1 VIIEILPV
9 GPLQANCYL
18 IGCEKTRRGAVI
30 DPGDEA
36 GRILEAAE
44 DAGLTVT
51 HVLLTHA
58 HFDHIAAADE
68 VVRATGAQLALHPE
82 DLPILRSGGGAR
94 LFGIQPP
101 PIPEPTLLLKPGQE
115 LSIGE
120 ITLRVLHTPGH
131 SPGHVSF
138 YAPEEGAIF
147 DGDVLFAFGIGRADL
162 PGGSYETLMH
172 SINEQLMRLPD
183 PTRVY
188 SGHGPV
194 TTIGRERISN
204 PWL

>member
-58 HFDHIAAADE
+58 HFDHIAAAAE

-138 YAPEEGAIF
+138 YAPEEGVIF

-162 PGGSYETLMH
+162 PGGSYDTLMH

-183 PTRVY
+183 RTRVY

-194 TTIGRERISN
+194 TTIGRERASN